1 MPPKKSRK
9 SAPEAAERGK
19 DFKWTDDESELLLTV
34 TEEYRVQQLAEGTS
48 WESVKTKYDDILKLF
63 RDHLPEDEGDTSVL
77 AKDYPHKRS
86 EITKD
91 ILSTKL
97 KAIRIKFRQVS

>member
-34 TEEYRVQQLAEGTS
+34 TEEYTECS
-48 WESVKTKYDDILKLF
+48 S
-63 RDHLPEDEGDTSVL
+63 
-77 AKDYPHKRS
+77 
-86 EITKD
+86 
-91 ILSTKL
+91 
-97 KAIRIKFRQVS
+97 